1 MNAFLCKITKKI
13 KCIIK
18 LCAAIW
24 QDFGHPQNRPPISLS
39 HTIECV
45 WERRTS
51 MFPVLDTNL
60 WSSLFYSHFTPW
72 FQSKIPSKSKSHLLT
87 EFFWLL
93 PGIWKNIS
101 ESAWLK
107 GRDENHRKHIAEG
120 LKKDGFLVPISK
132 SKLGPE
138 WALHFPKAE
147 QEILWNLGCA
157 KPVIRFLKQFR
168 DARGITKLK
177 VGTKISSFLSDLE
190 IPFKY

>member
-1 MNAFLCKITKKI
+1 MTA
-13 KCIIK
+13 
-18 LCAAIW
+18 
-24 QDFGHPQNRPPISLS
+24 
-39 HTIECV
+39 
-45 WERRTS
+45 
-51 MFPVLDTNL
+51 
-60 WSSLFYSHFTPW
+60 
-72 FQSKIPSKSKSHLLT
+72 
-87 EFFWLL
+87 L

-177 VGTKISSFLSDLE
+177 VGTAKRILERRGIQIYHRLSKFDWS
-190 IPFKY
+190 IFRNSI